1 MARRLPGPV
10 LQQTLRDLDKA
21 WSAHEDSKQ
30 GKRPGPFVQ
39 PPRFKIRKDNRQTAR
54 FTANSRFKI
63 LDDGKLRLPKIG
75 DLEVRWT
82 RGLPSAPTSVTLVKD
97 AADRY
102 IVSFVVES
110 DPADE
115 ILPPLPGAPDLG
127 IDLGLTHFV
136 VCSDGSRIKSP
147 RFLRRAEKKLKRE
160 QARLARKTKGSN
172 NRDKQRITVARAHAK
187 AANARKD
194 FHHKLSTK
202 LIRENQAVTVES
214 LSVKALARGLHSKSV
229 HDAGWSQFVN
239 MLEYKAARYGRTFTQ
254 VARDFPSSQLCSAS
268 LELCVCLWFPG
279 FSGAAWPCA
288 VAVRWSD
295 PRGEGVGLGG
305 VQVVEAGPLGGA
317 GASSTGSV

>member
-1 MARRLPGPV
+1 MTP
-10 LQQTLRDLDKA
+10 
-21 WSAHEDSKQ
+21 
-30 GKRPGPFVQ
+30 
-39 PPRFKIRKDNRQTAR
+39 
-54 FTANSRFKI
+54 
-63 LDDGKLRLPKIG
+63 
-75 DLEVRWT
+75 
-82 RGLPSAPTSVTLVKD
+82 VKD

-136 VCSDGSRIKSP
+136 VCSDGSLIKSP